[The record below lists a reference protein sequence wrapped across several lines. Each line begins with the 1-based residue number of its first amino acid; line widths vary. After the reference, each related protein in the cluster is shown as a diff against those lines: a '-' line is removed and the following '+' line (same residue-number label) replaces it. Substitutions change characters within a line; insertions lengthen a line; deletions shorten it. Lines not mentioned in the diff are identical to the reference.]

1 MSKIGAKIL
10 REKRGQRYYSKRP
23 KARVLEDRCQTNSEK
38 LLSASPIVTSKV
50 EEKASPQTTPLF
62 PSTVKEVYLGQEVA
76 ESRTCYAPIEYPY
89 ARRISAA
96 IILIALV
103 FLFVS
108 GLMDCQSLPR
118 AF

>member
-1 MSKIGAKIL
+1 MSKIGAKIQ
-10 REKRGQRYYSKRP
+10 REKRGKRYYSKRP
-23 KARVLEDRCQTNSEK
+23 KAMVLEDRCQTNSEK

-50 EEKASPQTTPLF
+50 AAEASRPTTPLF

-76 ESRTCYAPIEYPY
+76 EPDIRYPEHTY

-96 IILIALV
+96 LILAALV
-103 FLFVS
+103 FWFV
-108 GLMDCQSLPR
+108 MDLPNCQSLPH